1 VEEEE
6 GGAMI
11 LITGT
16 VVVPEEN
23 WASFVAAATRHVTLS
38 RTEPGCISHGVHED
52 VMAPGT
58 FVFVERWRDMAA
70 VKEHF
75 AKDYSR
81 EIVAVLGKLSTSST
95 GVEIHDIASTRVV

>member
-1 VEEEE
+1 
-6 GGAMI
+6 MI

-16 VVVPEEN
+16 VVVPDANRAEFIS
-23 WASFVAAATRHVTLS
+23 AVTRHVTLS
-38 RTEPGCISHGVHED
+38 RIEPGCISHGFHED

-70 VKEHF
+70 VQEHF

-81 EIVAVLGKLSTSST
+81 ETVGMLRKLSTSST

>member
-1 VEEEE
+1 
-6 GGAMI
+6 MI

-16 VVVPEEN
+16 VTVREDNRAAFLEAVV
-23 WASFVAAATRHVTLS
+23 RHVTLS
-38 RTEPGCISHGVHED
+38 RQEPGCISHGCHED

-58 FVFVERWRDMAA
+58 FVFVERWRDMDA

-81 EIVAVLGKLSTSST
+81 ETVAAIRSLSTQST
-95 GVEIHDIASTRVV
+95 GVEVHEIASTRVV

>member
-1 VEEEE
+1 
-6 GGAMI
+6 MI

-16 VVVPEEN
+16 VVVSPEN
-23 WASFVAAATRHVTLS
+23 RAKFLDAVIHHVTLS
-38 RTEPGCISHGVHED
+38 RQEPGCISHSCNED

-58 FVFVERWRDMAA
+58 FTFVERWRDMAA

-81 EIVAVLGKLSTSST
+81 NTVAVIRSLSMQST

>member
-1 VEEEE
+1 
-6 GGAMI
+6 MI

-16 VVVPEEN
+16 VVVAEEN
-23 WASFVAAATRHVTLS
+23 RAAFIAASTRHVTLS
-38 RTEPGCISHGVHED
+38 RTEPGCISHGLHED

-70 VKEHF
+70 VQEHF

-81 EIVAVLGKLSTSST
+81 ETVAVIRQLALSSS
-95 GVEIHDIASTRVV
+95 GVEIHDIKSTRVI

>member
-1 VEEEE
+1 
-6 GGAMI
+6 MI

-16 VVVPEEN
+16 VVVPPEN
-23 WASFVAAATRHVTLS
+23 RAAFLEAVIQHVTLS
-38 RTEPGCISHGVHED
+38 RQEPGCISHSCNED

-58 FVFVERWRDMAA
+58 FTFVERWRDMAA

-81 EIVAVLGKLSTSST
+81 ETVAAIGSLSTQAS
-95 GVEIHDIASTRVV
+95 GVEIHEIASTRVV

>member
-1 VEEEE
+1 
-6 GGAMI
+6 MI

-16 VVVPEEN
+16 VVIADEN
-23 WASFVAAATRHVTLS
+23 RAAFVEAATHHVTLS
-38 RTEPGCISHGVHED
+38 RTEAGCISHAVHED
-52 VMAPGT
+52 VMSPGT

-70 VKEHF
+70 VQEHF

-81 EIVAVLGKLSTSST
+81 ETVVMIRKLAVSSS